1 MNEIQLIYD
10 LTGEIPTKKMLHIG
24 DLTEETSLIS
34 PVKYSREI
42 SSKNMKNSFIK
53 YI

>member
-10 LTGEIPTKKMLHIG
+10 LTGEIPTKEIQLIR
-24 DLTEETSLIS
+24 DLTGETSPIS
-34 PVKYSREI
+34 PVKYSREN

-53 YI
+53 